1 MVDLRSIEE
10 AHRRIRNH
18 IIHTPVMTSTTINRM
33 SGCQVFFKCENLQR
47 AGAFKFRGAYNVLS
61 QLSAEERKRGVI
73 AHSSGNHAQAV
84 ALAAKLL
91 DIDAI
96 IVMPKN
102 SSPVKIQATQ
112 GYGATIILCDSTIE
126 ARVEVTQKLIDENSY
141 VLVHPYN
148 DADIISGAGT
158 AVLELINETGPLDW
172 VFAPV
177 GGGGLISGTA
187 IATKGLSPKT
197 QVIAVEPKGA
207 DDAYRSFK
215 SGTLIPSRNPQTIAD
230 GLLTSLGDLTF
241 KIIKQNVDDIIT
253 VSDSEILN
261 AMRLHWERMKL
272 IVEPSGA
279 VPLAGILQ
287 HSKYLRNQQV
297 GAIISGGNVDLSHF
311 FHHLDQSIQ

>member
-61 QLSAEERKRGVI
+61 QLNAEERKKGVI

-158 AVLELINETGPLDW
+158 AALELINETGPLDW
-172 VFAPV
+172 IFAPV

-187 IATKGLSPKT
+187 IAAKGLSPKT

-287 HSKYLRNQQV
+287 HNKYLRNQQV
-297 GAIISGGNVDLSHF
+297 GAIISGGNVDLSQF
-311 FHHLDQSIQ
+311 FHHLDQYIQ

>member
-1 MVDLRSIEE
+1 MVDLHSIED
-10 AHRRIRNH
+10 AYRRICNH
-18 IIHTPVMTSTTINRM
+18 IIHTPVMTSTTINQMTR
-33 SGCQVFFKCENLQR
+33 CQVFFKCENLQR
-47 AGAFKFRGAYNVLS
+47 AGAFKFRGAYNTLT
-61 QLSAEERKRGVI
+61 QLNSAERKRGVI

-91 DIDAI
+91 DIKAT

-102 SSPVKIQATQ
+102 SSPVKIKATQ
-112 GYGATIILCDSTIE
+112 GYGAEVIHCDSTVE
-126 ARVEVTQKLIDENSY
+126 ARVEVTQQLIDKHNY
-141 VLVHPYN
+141 VLIHPYN
-148 DADIISGAGT
+148 DARIISGAGT
-158 AVLELINETGPLDW
+158 AALELINESGPLDLM
-172 VFAPV
+172 VAPV

-187 IATKGLSPKT
+187 LATKGLSPKT

-215 SGTLIPSRNPQTIAD
+215 SGTLIPSRNPRTIAD

-253 VSDSEILN
+253 VSESEILN

-279 VPLAGILQ
+279 VPLAGVLQ
-287 HSKYLRNQQV
+287 YCRHHKNQRV
-297 GAIISGGNVDLSHF
+297 GVIISGGNVDISQF
-311 FHHLDQSIQ
+311 FQHLEQLII

>member
-18 IIHTPVMTSTTINRM
+18 IIHTPIMTSTTINRM

-61 QLSAEERKRGVI
+61 QLNAEERKRGVI

-158 AVLELINETGPLDW
+158 AALELINETGPLDW
-172 VFAPV
+172 IFAPV

-187 IATKGLSPKT
+187 IAAKGLSPKT

>member
-33 SGCQVFFKCENLQR
+33 SGCKVFFKCENLQR

>member
-61 QLSAEERKRGVI
+61 QLNAEERKKGVI

-158 AVLELINETGPLDW
+158 AALELINETGPLDW
-172 VFAPV
+172 IFAPV

-187 IATKGLSPKT
+187 IAAKGLSPKT

-272 IVEPSGA
+272 VVEPSGA